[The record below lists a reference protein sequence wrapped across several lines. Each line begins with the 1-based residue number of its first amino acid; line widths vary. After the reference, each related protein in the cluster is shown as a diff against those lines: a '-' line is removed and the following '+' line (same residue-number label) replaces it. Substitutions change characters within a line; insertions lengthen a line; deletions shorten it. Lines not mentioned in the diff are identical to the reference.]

1 MSAVMRSDLYVNV
14 CSLEHSAAEAQIPL
28 LPISVFTHTAY
39 CMLVDVVSLR
49 HLPDC
54 G

>member
-14 CSLEHSAAEAQIPL
+14 CSLEQSAAEAQVSL
-28 LPISVFTHTAY
+28 LPITVFTHTVY
-39 CMLVDVVSLR
+39 CMFVDVVSLR